1 MPKKKS
7 RLVPKNDELALQAN
21 DRAALRNEQ
30 VVEALSDKTPGELE
44 AGAMDNVRDALVADV
59 APELK
64 ENL

>member
-1 MPKKKS
+1 MARKKS
-7 RLVPKNDELALQAN
+7 KVVPKNEELALQAN

-30 VVEALSDKTPGELE
+30 ATYALSDKTVGERE
-44 AGAMDNVRDALVADV
+44 AGVTEKVTAALQEDV